1 MRSKQATVKLDGQL
15 WTVLDTGDRI
25 DGMVWCALSLPGQ
38 GRVMHMW
45 IEENQI
51 EGIV

>member
-1 MRSKQATVKLDGQL
+1 MKSKQATVELDGQL